1 MMRQAWRWAL
11 AVLAI
16 TGTAS
21 AVAAPPKPL
30 FASSEMLHLTLMA
43 PVGMLAGPA
52 DAKRVIDGTLS
63 VGGPAPETLPV
74 NLSAR
79 GITRRAHDVCQ
90 FPPIRV
96 EFPQKPGLGSLF
108 KGQKKLK
115 LVTHCRAAPGFQQYV
130 LLEYAAY
137 RLYNTLTPQS
147 FAARLATID
156 YVDAG
161 GRPITTRLGFF
172 IEDADDMAKRN
183 DLREYKTKARIP
195 VATLPPRE
203 AARFAV
209 FEYMIGNL
217 DWAMTA
223 GPAGTDCC
231 HNSRLIAPEGATAG
245 FVPVP
250 YDFDFAGLVDTPYA
264 VSPNEIPLPSVRTRR
279 YRGFCRHNDEARA
292 VIAELVAKRS
302 ALLAVLDGIPQLED
316 KTRRKAMGYLG
327 SFFDQV
333 GSDADIN
340 SKLFKT
346 CV

>member
-16 TGTAS
+16 AGTADPVS
-21 AVAAPPKPL
+21 AAPPKPL
-30 FASSEMLHLTLMA
+30 FVSSDMLHLTIRA
-43 PVGMLAGPA
+43 AVGSLAGAP
-52 DAKRVIDGTLS
+52 DSKKIVDGTLS
-63 VGGPAPETLPV
+63 VVGTAPETLPV

-96 EFPQKPGLGSLF
+96 EFPEKPGAGSLF

-137 RLYNTLTPQS
+137 RLYNALTPQS
-147 FAARLATID
+147 FSARLATID

-195 VATLPPRE
+195 VAALPPRE

-209 FEYMIGNL
+209 FSYMIGNL

-231 HNSRLIAPEGATAG
+231 HNSRLIAPEGATTG

-250 YDFDFAGLVDTPYA
+250 YDFDFAGFVDTPYA
-264 VSPNEIPLPSVRTRR
+264 VSPNEIPLPNVRVRR
-279 YRGFCRHNDEARA
+279 YRGYCRHNDEARVA
-292 VIAELVAKRS
+292 VAGLVAKRA

-316 KTRRKAMGYLG
+316 KTRRKAAGYLG
-327 SFFDQV
+327 SFFDQA
-333 GSDADIN
+333 GTDADI
-340 SKLFKT
+340 SKMFKT